1 MANGKFYLLC
11 TIGWL
16 LLVILWPL
24 KDFQVGMK
32 KVVVVSNGRFVPQ
45 EISILT
51 FKFANK

>member
-32 KVVVVSNGRFVPQ
+32 KVIVV
-45 EISILT
+45 LT
-51 FKFANK
+51 VDLSPKKFQT